1 MNTTARWA
9 FVYGAGLVTAML
21 LELVFGG
28 PETLLPGRILNA
40 LLEDHAEGSLGASD
54 RIVLTEIRIPR
65 AVLGALVGG
74 SLAVAGVLM
83 QGLFRNPLASPG
95 ILGATAGGAFGAVFA
110 VAAGLTELSIYSTPI
125 AAFVG
130 TLFALFVVTL
140 MAASRFHLSIPHL
153 LLCGIAVNTLFSAGT
168 SLMLTFSADYYYVS
182 RQIIDWLT
190 GSLVTNP
197 AGARLMPV
205 VVPSFFVL
213 VAVSALLGRDLNLLL
228 MGEDSARSLGVPMQR
243 IRVAVLILASLL
255 TGLAVAIAGMVGF
268 IGLVA
273 PHVVRLLQGP
283 DHRGLLVSAPL
294 FGGAFLLVCDVVAQ
308 NAIPPDEI
316 QLGIITSLIGG
327 PFFLCLLLRDRK
339 SA

>member
-1 MNTTARWA
+1 MTATTRWA
-9 FVYGAGLVTAML
+9 CVYGACLVIAMA
-21 LELVFGG
+21 LELVLGG
-28 PETLLPGRILNA
+28 PETLPPGRILSA
-40 LLEDHAEGSLGASD
+40 LNDNHAADSVGAID

-65 AVLGALVGG
+65 AILGALVGG

-110 VAAGLTELSIYSTPI
+110 VAAGLNELSIYATPI

-197 AGARLMPV
+197 AGWKLAPV
-205 VVPSFFVL
+205 VLPSFVVL
-213 VAVSALLGRDLNLLL
+213 SVVALLLGRDLNLLL
-228 MGEDSARSLGVPMQR
+228 TGEDSARSLGVPMR
-243 IRVAVLILASLL
+243 SIRVAVLLLASLL

-294 FGGAFLLVCDVVAQ
+294 FGAAFLLVCDVVAQ

-327 PFFLCLLLRDRK
+327 PFFLYLLLRDRR
-339 SA
+339 AA